1 MSADTTRAWMHPR
14 LEASAKRE
22 RRGLVAS
29 ESNGSHSC
37 VSVSVF
43 DTVGASSSSP
53 ITKDFELELSSS
65 LLDSRTNSENQN
77 SYGTQYSRSRTLI
90 LARYGSA
97 LVQMSNF
104 YLRVSSEEPHL

>member
-1 MSADTTRAWMHPR
+1 MHPR

-65 LLDSRTNSENQN
+65 LLDSQAEQIRRIKILMV
-77 SYGTQYSRSRTLI
+77 RST
-90 LARYGSA
+90 AG
-97 LVQMSNF
+97 LV
-104 YLRVSSEEPHL
+104 L